1 MDTYIIYFTI
11 ASLLSFSLAHK
22 MYGKR
27 GVHLKFSLDFVERI
41 LSKYKFIMWVNFFGG
56 ILRIVLMLSLVGF
69 SLDNVMNYRLA
80 ANEMMNS
87 GSGYVGLVFR
97 LTAYVQMLANFY
109 IALYGL
115 RAGFGKLNFKSIL
128 KIFILYAP
136 TQMATGGRLFVPYF
150 ILFLF
155 GSFFLARG
163 ISFKFLVK
171 EWILPKEKRHIT
183 FIFAGLLSIVSIIGM
198 SRDINDGKFVGKESS
213 IEKFSYVTEGM
224 LATDYCMQYYPD
236 GSFQHD
242 NGMATMKGYTNN
254 DINNNQTK
262 IFTGVI
268 SGTLNG
274 LTTLGGMPVALFL
287 LVTSIQPA
295 VIRGSLAALFFLTD
309 IYAFILSFF
318 GGIVD
323 MTTIYRTFPLI
334 IVLPIGAFIGNKF
347 FIKSKEQLYR
357 KVVFYFLIV
366 VSVFGILR
374 ILSSI

>member
-1 MDTYIIYFTI
+1 MTILNYLGFNQSEFLIILFIVFI
-11 ASLLSFSLAHK
+11 ASIIRGFNGFGFSATCISGFSFILPAIEIVPIILILEVLISIFMIPYIWNKIDWNFVFKLLIGIALGSPIGL
-22 MYGKR
+22 YL
-27 GVHLKFSLDFVERI
+27 LKF
-41 LSKYKFIMWVNFFGG
+41 LSPETTHLSACLIIVFF
-56 ILRIVLMLSLVGF
+56 
-69 SLDNVMNYRLA
+69 
-80 ANEMMNS
+80 
-87 GSGYVGLVFR
+87 
-97 LTAYVQMLANFY
+97 
-109 IALYGL
+109 
-115 RAGFGKLNFKSIL
+115 SIL
-128 KIFILYAP
+128 L
-136 TQMATGGRLFVPYF
+136 MR
-150 ILFLF
+150 
-155 GSFFLARG
+155 
-163 ISFKFLVK
+163 
-171 EWILPKEKRHIT
+171 
-183 FIFAGLLSIVSIIGM
+183 
-198 SRDINDGKFVGKESS
+198 
-213 IEKFSYVTEGM
+213 
-224 LATDYCMQYYPD
+224 
-236 GSFQHD
+236 
-242 NGMATMKGYTNN
+242 GYTNKSVNN
-254 DINNNQTK
+254 DQSK

-357 KVVFYFLIV
+357 KVVLIV